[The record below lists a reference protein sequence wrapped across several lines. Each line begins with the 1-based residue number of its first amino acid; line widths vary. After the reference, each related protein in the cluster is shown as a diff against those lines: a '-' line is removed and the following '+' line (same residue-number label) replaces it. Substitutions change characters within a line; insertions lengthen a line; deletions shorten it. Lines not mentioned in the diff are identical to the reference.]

1 MTCVPVTLTIQKRAM
16 PMDEIRSKLSS
27 ACLALVVVLVVRN
40 IVLLCRIQYARR
52 RRKPAQAS
60 R

>member
-1 MTCVPVTLTIQKRAM
+1 MAIDVR
-16 PMDEIRSKLSS
+16 EIRSSLSS

-40 IVLLCRIQYARR
+40 IVLLCRIQYART